1 MEIVAHVGNDD
12 VAVVYVGKYPD
23 GELVE
28 FVEAVSPPKP
38 REKKWVVM
46 LSTLYGCPV
55 ECKMCDAGGF
65 YHGKVSKERMLAQ
78 VDYMVDKHYPDR
90 VIPCEQFKIQFARM
104 GEPTSTAMCCGYW
117 RSCPAVTPPLD

>member
-1 MEIVAHVGNDD
+1 MDIVARVGSED

-28 FVEAVSPPKP
+28 FVEAVSPPFP

-65 YHGKVSKERMLAQ
+65 YHGKVSQK
-78 VDYMVDKHYPDR
+78 
-90 VIPCEQFKIQFARM
+90 
-104 GEPTSTAMCCGYW
+104 
-117 RSCPAVTPPLD
+117 